1 MPSAPTTTESPAG
14 GELVK
19 FKYVA
24 GLRRALREEME
35 RDPTVFL
42 MGQDIGAYGGL
53 FTVTKGLLDEFGA
66 ARVRDTPIA
75 ESAMVGAA
83 VGAAMAGA
91 RPVVELQFIDFLACG
106 FDQLVNQAAKMRYM
120 SGGQVKVP
128 MVLRATTGGYLGFA
142 AQHMQTLWMTFAN
155 IPGLKIV
162 APADA
167 ADALGL
173 MKSAIRDDNPVVFL
187 EHKMRYSKTAMGPPE
202 GEEFLVP
209 LGKARVRREGDSVTL
224 VAISGMVT
232 LADQAAENLAGEGIE
247 VEVIDPRTLRPL
259 DIDTVI
265 ESVRKTGRLVV
276 VDEAPVFCGYGGE
289 VAAAVQEEAFDA
301 LKGPVLR
308 VGAEEVPIPA
318 SAGIERGVLPSTE
331 SVEAAIRRAV
341 N

>member
-1 MPSAPTTTESPAG
+1 MSSSPAATQPSAESGTA
-14 GELVK
+14 K

-66 ARVRDTPIA
+66 ERVRDTPIA

-83 VGAAMAGA
+83 VGAAMVGA
-91 RPVVELQFIDFLACG
+91 RPVVELQFVDFLACG

-155 IPGLKIV
+155 IPGLKII

-173 MKSAIRDDNPVVFL
+173 LKSAIRDDNPVVFL
-187 EHKMRYSKTAMGPPE
+187 EHKMRYSKTAVGPAE
-202 GEEFLVP
+202 GEDYLVEI
-209 LGKARVRREGDSVTL
+209 GKARIRREGDAVTL

-232 LADQAAENLAGEGIE
+232 LADQAAENLSAEGIE

-259 DIDTVI
+259 DVDTVVQ
-265 ESVRKTGRLVV
+265 SVRKTGALVV

-289 VAAAVQEEAFDA
+289 VAAAVQEAAFDA
-301 LKGPVLR
+301 LRGPVLR
-308 VGAEEVPIPA
+308 VGAAEAPIPA
-318 SAGIERGVLPSTE
+318 SAGIEKGLLPSTE
-331 SVEAAIRRAV
+331 RVEKAIRQAV
-341 N
+341 